1 MDLRIGTSKKVRLT
15 QTEFDKLR
23 TQGNVRQD
31 YRLTDDIQFCLEIRI
46 QEGLSQSVQIGDRR
60 HICLNISPAE
70 AERMMSD
77 GNLKGGVQI
86 GEFEIQ
92 VDLWNESKRQKI
104 EARK

>member
-1 MDLRIGTSKKVRLT
+1 MDLRIGTRKKVRLT
-15 QTEFDKLR
+15 QAEFDKLR
-23 TQGNVRQD
+23 TQGNVSQD

-46 QEGLSQSVQIGDRR
+46 QEGLSQSVQKGDRR
-60 HICLNISPAE
+60 HICLNIPPVE

-77 GNLKGGVQI
+77 GNLKGGIQI